1 MTEGAVYSYAYD
13 SDAGI
18 IYRTSLD
25 TIRRVRGFRTYMN
38 EQGGNSV
45 FIAERE
51 LPLFCRDLLPELEK
65 HYDVQIQEFRP
76 ENYLPDQAQFAIYLD
91 MPEYD
96 EITCR
101 LCAVYGEESYD
112 VFSVENDAARFIDM
126 PSGSISQK
134 RDVQREMEMDAA
146 VSAFFPE
153 YDGKSQRRVLR
164 EDVDAIYEFL
174 QSGIHALEELGEVYI
189 SEKMKKVQILNTP
202 AFSMG
207 ISLKS
212 GLLDLTLDSS
222 ELSMDELAEVL
233 TKYNR
238 RKKYYR
244 LRSGAFLNMQ
254 DTRLENLV
262 DA

>member
-1 MTEGAVYSYAYD
+1 
-13 SDAGI
+13 
-18 IYRTSLD
+18 
-25 TIRRVRGFRTYMN
+25 
-38 EQGGNSV
+38 
-45 FIAERE
+45 
-51 LPLFCRDLLPELEK
+51 
-65 HYDVQIQEFRP
+65 
-76 ENYLPDQAQFAIYLD
+76 
-91 MPEYD
+91 
-96 EITCR
+96 
-101 LCAVYGEESYD
+101 
-112 VFSVENDAARFIDM
+112 
-126 PSGSISQK
+126 
-134 RDVQREMEMDAA
+134 MDAA

-189 SEKMKKVQILNTP
+189 SEKMKNVQILNTP

-254 DTRLENLV
+254 DTRLSLIHI
-262 DA
+262 

>member
-1 MTEGAVYSYAYD
+1 M
-13 SDAGI
+13 
-18 IYRTSLD
+18 
-25 TIRRVRGFRTYMN
+25 
-38 EQGGNSV
+38 
-45 FIAERE
+45 
-51 LPLFCRDLLPELEK
+51 
-65 HYDVQIQEFRP
+65 QIQEFRP

-189 SEKMKKVQILNTP
+189 SEKMKKVQILHGDFTKKRS
-202 AFSMG
+202 AGSD
-207 ISLKS
+207 S
-212 GLLDLTLDSS
+212 GFQR
-222 ELSMDELAEVL
+222 VV
-233 TKYNR
+233 N
-238 RKKYYR
+238 
-244 LRSGAFLNMQ
+244 G
-254 DTRLENLV
+254 
-262 DA
+262 